1 VLLHKWPADTCQRGN
16 IMPAQFNR
24 DGHNSNC
31 RNCFLRCCHRRT
43 DRGADSIAN
52 SFSSNVQADCHANS
66 RTFISADSRSV
77 HSAKRCTNERTFW
90 HADGWSIGGTD
101 VGTKPL
107 AECGPICDTYCCAVR
122 CTNCRSIRSTNCS
135 TNGGSICKSNHGSPN
150 SASYASPYKYPVVRA
165 DLSAFAE
172 SNARTVQRAVT
183 CSDSRSEHITDDIAS
198 DQFAEC
204 CPF

>member
-1 VLLHKWPADTCQRGN
+1 MST
-16 IMPAQFNR
+16 QFDR
-24 DGHNSNC
+24 DRHNSNC

-43 DRGADSIAN
+43 DRGADSI
-52 SFSSNVQADCHANS
+52 
-66 RTFISADSRSV
+66 SRSV
-77 HSAKRCTNERTFW
+77 HSAKRCTNARTFW

-122 CTNCRSIRSTNCS
+122 CTNCQSIRSTIS
-135 TNGGSICKSNHGSPN
+135 RSNGGSNCKSNHGWPN
-150 SASYASPYKYPVVRA
+150 SASNASPYKYPVVRA